1 MKLEKNLYV
10 LMKVGNGN
18 RLTEF
23 LTRDNNFTGDITEA
37 TKCGNEGAIRYLREE
52 YDEANDKI
60 NTDLIAVP
68 LKITYEY

>member
-10 LMKVGNGN
+10 FMKVGNGN

-23 LTRDNNFTGDITEA
+23 LTKDNNFTGDITEA
-37 TKCGNEGAIRYLREE
+37 VKCGNEGAVRYLRRE
-52 YDEANDKI
+52 YDDANDNI
-60 NTDLIAVP
+60 NSDLIAVP